1 MLLSSKLV
9 SCSSDKYAS
18 LELFF
23 STFELEATGPILSSK
38 KSSALTLDVDVS
50 LIIYIRIS
58 YLSQICL

>member
-1 MLLSSKLV
+1 MLLSSV

-23 STFELEATGPILSSK
+23 STFELETAGPILSSK
-38 KSSALTLDVDVS
+38 QSSALTLDVDVS